1 MARPTKLT
9 PELMVGIVSLVER
22 CVPPV
27 TAAGAFG
34 VSRTTYFEWLQ
45 RADGRAG
52 DDRPSEPIYVEFAD
66 AITNAERQAESA
78 LVDLAIRKARSTR
91 DALDILARRFG
102 GDWRERI
109 DVKVDVRHLLEGLT
123 SDPEELEAAVLEA
136 ERLMGVR

>member
-9 PELMVGIVSLVER
+9 PELLAAIVRQVEL

-34 VSRTTYFEWLQ
+34 VQPSTYYEWIQ
-45 RADGRAG
+45 RGKG
-52 DDRPSEPIYVEFAD
+52 TDDRMVEAIYVEFAEGV
-66 AITNAERQAESA
+66 ASAERQAESA
-78 LVDLAIRKARSTR
+78 LVLLAIHKARTTR

-102 GDWRERI
+102 GDWREKVE
-109 DVKVDVRHLLEGLT
+109 VKMDVRHILEGLT
-123 SDPEELEAAVLEA
+123 SDPDELEAAVAEA